1 MKVLEVKDY
10 YEMSSIA
17 AKIII
22 EKVQSKPDA
31 KLGLATGG
39 TPIGLYK
46 ELIQD
51 YRSNGTS
58 YERVCTYNLDEYVG
72 IDPEDSNSY
81 RYFMEEHLFAHINV
95 PESQIHIPD
104 GTAEKLEAECERYD
118 VELNRGE
125 GVDIQI
131 LGIGSNGHIGFNEP
145 GTSFTSHTHIVKLA
159 ETTRKANARFF
170 QRLEDVP
177 THAITMGIASILKAK
192 QIILL
197 VSGVD
202 KAEVMKQLLT
212 TDEVDEELPASA
224 LKNHHN
230 VTILADEEALSL
242 MKKED
247 LKHK

>member
-1 MKVLEVKDY
+1 MKILEVRDY
-10 YEMSSIA
+10 HEMSSIA

-58 YERVCTYNLDEYVG
+58 YERVCTYNLDEYVE

-81 RYFMEEHLFAHINV
+81 RYFMEQHLFAHINV

-104 GTAEKLEAECERYD
+104 GTAEDLEAECERYD
-118 VELNRGE
+118 VELNRGD

-145 GTSFTSHTHIVKLA
+145 DTSFASHTHIVKLA

-212 TDEVDEELPASA
+212 TDEVNEQLPASA

-242 MKKED
+242 VKKI
-247 LKHK
+247 

>member
-10 YEMSSIA
+10 HEMSSIA
-17 AKIII
+17 SRIII
-22 EKVQSKPDA
+22 EKVKSKPDC

-51 YRSNGTS
+51 YRKNGTS
-58 YERVCTYNLDEYVG
+58 YDHVCTYNLDEYVG
-72 IDPEDSNSY
+72 MDPEDPNSY
-81 RYFMEEHLFAHINV
+81 RYFMEKNLFAHINV
-95 PESQIHIPD
+95 PESHIHIPD
-104 GTAEKLEAECERYD
+104 GTAEFLEAECERYD

-145 GTSFTSHTHIVKLA
+145 GTSFSSHTHIVKLA

-170 QRLEDVP
+170 QRLEEVP

-192 QIILL
+192 QILLL
-197 VSGVD
+197 VSGIK
-202 KAEVMKQLLT
+202 KAEVMKRLLT
-212 TDEVDEELPASA
+212 TNEIDEQLPASA
-224 LKNHHN
+224 LKKHQN
-230 VTILADEEALSL
+230 VTILADENALSL
-242 MKKED
+242 VKK
-247 LKHK
+247 HI

>member
-10 YEMSSIA
+10 HEMSSIA
-17 AKIII
+17 ARIII
-22 EKVQSKPDA
+22 GKVQSKPDA

-58 YERVCTYNLDEYVG
+58 YESVCTYNLDEYVG
-72 IDPEDSNSY
+72 MDPEDPNSY
-81 RYFMEEHLFAHINV
+81 RYFMEENLFAHINV

-104 GTAEKLEAECERYD
+104 GTAVELEAECERYD
-118 VELNRGE
+118 LELNRGE

-145 GTSFTSHTHIVKLA
+145 GTSFSSHTHIVKLA

-170 QRLEDVP
+170 RRLEDVP
-177 THAITMGIASILKAK
+177 TQAITMGIASILKAK
-192 QIILL
+192 QILLL
-197 VSGVD
+197 VSGIN

-212 TDEVDEELPASA
+212 TDEVDEQLPASA
-224 LKNHHN
+224 LKNHPN

-242 MKKED
+242 VKNAD
-247 LKHK
+247 LKT

>member
-1 MKVLEVKDY
+1 MKILEAKNY
-10 YEMSSIA
+10 HEMSSIA
-17 AKIII
+17 ASMII
-22 EKVQSKPDA
+22 EKVRFKPDA
-31 KLGLATGG
+31 NLGLATGG
-39 TPIGLYK
+39 TPIGLYQ
-46 ELIQD
+46 ELIRD

-58 YERVCTYNLDEYVG
+58 YEKVCTYNLDEYVG
-72 IDPEDSNSY
+72 IDSEDTNSY
-81 RYFMEEHLFAHINV
+81 RYFMEENLFAYINV
-95 PESQIHIPD
+95 PESHIHIPD
-104 GTAEKLEAECERYD
+104 GTAEDLEAECNRYD
-118 VELNRGE
+118 LELSREKGI
-125 GVDIQI
+125 DIQI

-145 GTSFTSHTHIVKLA
+145 GTSFSSHTHIIELA
-159 ETTRKANARFF
+159 EITRKANARFF

-197 VSGVD
+197 VSGLD

-212 TDEVDEELPASA
+212 TDEVNEQLPASA

-242 MKKED
+242 IKKED

>member
-46 ELIQD
+46 DLIQD

-104 GTAEKLEAECERYD
+104 GTAEELEAECERYD

-145 GTSFTSHTHIVKLA
+145 GTSFTSHTHIVQLA

-242 MKKED
+242 IKKED

>member
-10 YEMSSIA
+10 QEMSSLA
-17 AKIII
+17 ARIII
-22 EKVQSKPDA
+22 EKVQTKPDA

-58 YERVCTYNLDEYVG
+58 YESVCTYNLDEYVG
-72 IDPEDSNSY
+72 MDPEDSNSY
-81 RYFMEEHLFAHINV
+81 RYFMEENLFAHINV

-104 GTAEKLEAECERYD
+104 GTAEDLKAECERYD
-118 VELNRGE
+118 AELNRGE

-145 GTSFTSHTHIVKLA
+145 GTSFSSHTHVVKLA

-170 QRLEDVP
+170 QRLEEVP
-177 THAITMGIASILKAK
+177 TQAITMGIASILKAK
-192 QIILL
+192 QILLL
-197 VSGVD
+197 VSGIN
-202 KAEVMKQLLT
+202 KADVMKQLLT
-212 TDEVDEELPASA
+212 TNEVDEQLPASA
-224 LKNHHN
+224 LKNHPN
-230 VTILADEEALSL
+230 VMILADEEALSL
-242 MKKED
+242 IKTED
-247 LKHK
+247 LKT

>member
-1 MKVLEVKDY
+1 MKVLEVRDY
-10 YEMSSIA
+10 QDMSSIA
-17 AKIII
+17 ARIII

-58 YERVCTYNLDEYVG
+58 YERVCTFNLDEYVG
-72 IDPEDSNSY
+72 IDADDSNSY
-81 RYFMEEHLFAHINV
+81 RYFMEENLFAHINV
-95 PESQIHIPD
+95 PQSQIHIPD
-104 GTAEKLEAECERYD
+104 GTAEDLKAECERYD
-118 VELNRGE
+118 VELSQAE

-145 GTSFTSHTHIVKLA
+145 GTSFYSNTHIVELD

-170 QRLEDVP
+170 ERLEDVP
-177 THAITMGIASILKAK
+177 KQAITMGIASILKAK
-192 QIILL
+192 QILLL
-197 VSGVD
+197 VSSIN

-212 TDEVDEELPASA
+212 TDEVNEQLPASA

-242 MKKED
+242 VKKI
-247 LKHK
+247 

>member
-1 MKVLEVKDY
+1 MKILEVRDY
-10 YEMSSIA
+10 HEMSSIA

-72 IDPEDSNSY
+72 INSEDSNSY
-81 RYFMEEHLFAHINV
+81 RYFMEKHLFAHINV
-95 PESQIHIPD
+95 PESHIHIPD
-104 GTAEKLEAECERYD
+104 GTAEDLEAECERYD
-118 VELNRGE
+118 DELNRGK

-145 GTSFTSHTHIVKLA
+145 GTSFSSNTHIVELA

-192 QIILL
+192 HILLL
-197 VSGVD
+197 VSGIN
-202 KAEVMKQLLT
+202 KAKVMKQLLS
-212 TDEVDEELPASA
+212 TDEVDETLPASA
-224 LKNHHN
+224 LKRHHN
-230 VTILADEEALSL
+230 VTVIADEEALSL
-242 MKKED
+242 LREKKFQY
-247 LKHK
+247 K